1 MALTF
6 TKHFPSGTSNGQL
19 LPVVAVASPGTLFH
33 QVKANLATDAREMIY
48 LDAVNTATA
57 ARILNVEFGSTGT
70 EDFFNVTLNP
80 NEGVN
85 RIIAGWVLGAT
96 ATGVVRLF
104 ATATGDIRVGGWINR
119 AT

>member
-6 TKHFPSGTSNGQL
+6 TKHFPSGSSNGQL
-19 LPVVAVASPGTLFH
+19 LPVVATSSPGTLFH
-33 QVKANLATDAREMIY
+33 TVQATATDAREMIY

-57 ARILNVEFGSTGT
+57 DRTLNVEFGSTGT
-70 EDFFNVTLNP
+70 EDFFNVLLKAD
-80 NEGVN
+80 EGVN

-104 ATATGDIRVGGWINR
+104 ATATGAIRVGGWINR

>member
-1 MALTF
+1 MPLVF
-6 TKHFPSGTSNGQL
+6 SKQIPSGLTNGAL

-33 QVKANLATDAREMIY
+33 QMQATATDALEMVY

-57 ARILNVEFGSTGT
+57 DRTLNVEFGSTGT
-70 EDFFNVTLNP
+70 EDFFNILLKAD
-80 NEGVN
+80 EGVN
-85 RIIAGWVLGAT
+85 RIVAGWALT
-96 ATGVVRLF
+96 ATNSVVRLF